1 MKKYSAV
8 LMSILL
14 LTFGF
19 SMNAKEVSAITP
31 MQEKENIIQDL
42 EIIKNDSDISKK
54 TKKNI
59 ESAIKQIEKS
69 LDAKFW
75 KDESTLNLKPG
86 KKVLSADQNAV
97 NKLDKILKDKKE
109 SDSVKEE
116 ILEINFR
123 IAGIDK
129 ILVGNVIDSL
139 EDIIMSEKGLK
150 KLDKAIN
157 KFEKGNEFL
166 EDDNYNEAIKNYIK
180 SWDQIKKSLKEPN
193 VKKMKMVE
201 FEGTGD
207 FNGDGLDDVYLKV
220 INPDKSNKPKQVHI
234 KITGE
239 CVNGEI
245 HDDAAMKIGFSTQ
258 VRKSTVFFDEE
269 FTTTN
274 KWFKKHDLNKKIDLV
289 VINSVS
295 GYFEFPNS
303 GDDLIQKNPEDEK
316 GSFKFIPTSI
326 SELEGQSGWE
336 GMFEFKGEPGDYNLN
351 FWLPLTEPTNL
362 GDSCNFVSS
371 FNIPT
376 TINS

>member
-1 MKKYSAV
+1 MKKYTAV

-14 LTFGF
+14 LTFGY
-19 SMNAKEVSAITP
+19 SMNSEVFALTSI
-31 MQEKENIIQDL
+31 QEKKDILDDL
-42 EIIKNDSDISKK
+42 ENIKNDSDISKK

-59 ESAIKQIEKS
+59 DSAIKQIEKS

-129 ILVGNVIDSL
+129 ILVGNAIDSL

-157 KFEKGNEFL
+157 KFEKGNKFL

-193 VKKMKMVE
+193 VKKMKRVE
-201 FEGTGD
+201 FKGTGD
-207 FNGDGLDDVYLKV
+207 FNWDGLDDVYLKV

-326 SELEGQSGWE
+326 SELDGQSGWE
-336 GMFEFKGEPGDYNLN
+336 GKFEFRGESGDYNLN

-376 TINS
+376 TINP

>member
-1 MKKYSAV
+1 
-8 LMSILL
+8 MSILL

-336 GMFEFKGEPGDYNLN
+336 GKFEFKGEPGDYNLN